1 MMCCYMVMNVQTLQ
15 KEKELLEKAQQDK
28 NSFEGL
34 YKYFLDDVY
43 RFTYSILQNRENSED
58 VCAKVFIDFYNKI
71 DSFEWRGIS
80 IKSWLFTTARNYAYN
95 KARNKVT
102 EEYNDEYHSFNEYE
116 ISFVDEIMQK
126 DLMDKIREEIAHLNV
141 HDREVITL
149 RIWEGLAF
157 SEVASIMSTTEN
169 AAKKRFYRAID
180 KLKERLEQKKIF
192 SAVPLPMLFTG
203 ILQQSDTATLKP
215 SLTFK
220 QQAFSQ
226 ILTQHQKPMNTTLTT
241 MKTFLTSNLGIG
253 LITGT
258 VVLSGAGVGTWAY
271 TASQNDDKDQTKTE
285 QTNTTTNTETTDENS
300 LLYKNEEF
308 GFQFAYHDQF
318 AVVEDTPADAEE
330 YIVLQLGHSMDA
342 RYSGMLTFISKDKAL
357 ISKNTFDTKGENLS
371 DLEIAA
377 ILATSNQCFE
387 VNSFS
392 QENFGANEWIHG
404 STQGSCDVMEEGKTF
419 EYHVYAKE
427 MSNGYYAIWNRTDY
441 VDGDSPESVTLALE
455 TFKEMTEAEKSS
467 DTESKNAYEV
477 VLKEN
482 PKDAALTDIYLKNI
496 GTGTEEYYNTL
507 PNVYRNHYHPAE
519 YKNQNLYIIRRI
531 GDTDS
536 ANWADELWKYESATD
551 TGKKIFTGQGFDFN
565 SSYNGKYT
573 AVNNDEMLTI
583 INEAGKNIQSYGLL
597 ELGLKKVADNEV
609 LTLELVNWS
618 HDNSTFW
625 GALNLTTSL
634 HGFYEINT
642 ATWDVS
648 KHEIETLGVGSEY
661 VLNPD
666 NGLLAYSNY
675 PAILDT
681 FQQEEFEKSGKNV
694 TLQVYNLTTKNQTK
708 VDTAVTKNFEPKWIS
723 DKTLEYND
731 PKGNGRV
738 KKTIP

>member
-1 MMCCYMVMNVQTLQ
+1 MVMNVQTLQ

-80 IKSWLFTTARNYAYN
+80 IKSWLFTTARNHAYN
-95 KARNKVT
+95 TARNKVT

-126 DLMDKIREEIAHLNV
+126 DLLDKIREEIAHLNA

-157 SEVASIMSTTEN
+157 SEVASIISTTEN

-192 SAVPLPMLFTG
+192 SAVPLPVLFTG

-253 LITGT
+253 LIAGT
-258 VVLSGAGVGTWAY
+258 VVLTGAGVGTWAY
-271 TASQNDDKDQTKTE
+271 TASQSDDKDQTNTE
-285 QTNTTTNTETTDENS
+285 QTNTTTNTETKDENS

-318 AVVEDTPADAEE
+318 AVVEDTPADAQE

-342 RYSGMLTFISKDKAL
+342 RYNGMLTFISKDEAL
-357 ISKNTFDTKGENLS
+357 ISKNTFDTKGKNLS

-387 VNSFS
+387 VTSFS

-404 STQGSCDVMEEGKTF
+404 STQGPCDVMEEGKTF

-441 VDGDSPESVTLALE
+441 VDGDSPQSVTLALE
-455 TFKEMTEAEKSS
+455 TFKEITDEDKPS
-467 DTESKNAYEV
+467 DPQSQDAYEV

-482 PKDAALTDIYLKNI
+482 PNDTSLTDIYLKNLSA
-496 GTGTEEYYNTL
+496 GNEEFYITQ
-507 PNVYRNHYHPAE
+507 PDVYRNHFRAAE
-519 YKNQNLYIIRRI
+519 YKNQSLYIIKRT
-531 GDTDS
+531 GDTS
-536 ANWADELWKYESATD
+536 TTNWTDELWKYESAND
-551 TGKKIFTGQGFDFN
+551 AGLKLFTGQGLDFN
-565 SSYNGKYT
+565 ASYNGKFVVINY
-573 AVNNDEMLTI
+573 DGMLTI
-583 INEAGKNIQSYGLL
+583 INETGTKIQSYGVA
-597 ELGLKKVADNEV
+597 ELGLSQLADSDM
-609 LTLELVNWS
+609 LTIELLDWS
-618 HDNSTFW
+618 SDSSAFW
-625 GALNLTTSL
+625 GGLTITTNLQ
-634 HGFYEINT
+634 GFYRINT
-642 ATWDVS
+642 ATWD
-648 KHEIETLGVGSEY
+648 INTYETQSLNIGPEY
-661 VLNPD
+661 ALNPD
-666 NGLLAYSNY
+666 NGLIAYSDY

-681 FQQEEFEKSGKNV
+681 FQQEEFEKSGKNI
-694 TLQVYNLTTKNQTK
+694 TLQVYNLTAKNQTK
-708 VDTAVTKNFEPKWIS
+708 VDTAVAKKFEPKWIS